1 MSSKKSKL
9 RLIGAFAALAALAL
23 AVSCRGFFVNPT
35 ITSLAIGP
43 ANLSLAPSKS
53 FQMSATATYSDG
65 STSDATGKAVWQSSD
80 VNVATFP
87 TPGNLTAVSLS
98 QLEAQGTLPGTTS
111 VSASIGTVTSS
122 SQTVNVCPVV
132 QTLAITA
139 DNSSTSVSEPAN
151 TVVQFVANA
160 TFNGVTGTQN
170 VSPSVT
176 WTISNPAVI
185 PSITSTG
192 SGALFATGT
201 VASSENGMSTNVSA
215 SLCNFPSNTVTVTA
229 STQ

>member
-1 MSSKKSKL
+1 MFSTKHKL
-9 RLIGAFAALAALAL
+9 RLAGAFAVLAILAL
-23 AVSCRGFFVNPT
+23 AVGCRGFFVNPT
-35 ITSLAIGP
+35 VTSLAIGP
-43 ANLSLAPSKS
+43 ANLSLAPSES

-65 STSDATGKAVWQSSD
+65 STSNATGNAVWLSSD
-80 VNVATFP
+80 ISVATFP
-87 TPGNLTAVSLS
+87 SPGDLTAVSLTE
-98 QLEAQGTLPGTTS
+98 LEAQGSLPGTTT

-139 DNSSTSVSEPAN
+139 DGSSSSASEPSD
-151 TVVQFVANA
+151 TVVQFVAEA
-160 TFNGVTGTQN
+160 TFNGVSGKQN
-170 VSPSVT
+170 VSSSVS
-176 WTISNPAVI
+176 WTISNTSVI

-201 VASSENGMSTNVSA
+201 VASNEDGMSTNVSA

-229 STQ
+229 STP